1 MILAVLVGAAARM
14 NRVVPYDREA
24 CVFDPSGRV
33 RQIEYAE
40 EAVNRGEPAVA
51 LASGSV
57 VVLCA
62 TVDKLCLIDAAT
74 AATYAGLRGDGRGLV
89 DAARQRAARE
99 RLHSGPPSPRT
110 LAFGVADVA
119 HECARGGGKRAYG
132 ARLVLVGFDG
142 ARPEVWSVG
151 PGGDAR
157 RHPSGA
163 AVGRGAQ
170 LDDSTDDAPSVWS
183 LASRSLV
190 FRPSSLAPRAPC
202 SPTTLSTTRHR
213 CTS

>member
-1 MILAVLVGAAARM
+1 MMRILLMLTVAVARSV

-51 LASGSV
+51 LASGSL

-62 TVDKLCLIDAAT
+62 TADKLCLIDAAT
-74 AATYAGLRGDGRGLV
+74 VATYAGLRGDGRGLV
-89 DAARQRAARE
+89 DAARHRAARE
-99 RLHSGPPSPRT
+99 RLKTGPPSPRT
-110 LAFGVADVA
+110 LALGVADVA

-132 ARLVLVGFDG
+132 ARLVLAGFDG

-157 RHPSGA
+157 GHRDGA
-163 AVGRGAQ
+163 AVGRGAKF
-170 LDDSTDDAPSVWS
+170 DDSTDDTPSVRNVM
-183 LASRSLV
+183 A
-190 FRPSSLAPRAPC
+190 
-202 SPTTLSTTRHR
+202 
-213 CTS
+213 